1 MKLSRRMLLRGAGGA
16 LALPLLTDLDPR
28 LAHADMPAFP
38 KRFIVL
44 FSPNGTIP
52 GAWAASGSGPTFA
65 LGDIMTPLAAHQ
77 QDLIVLQNL
86 EMSAAL
92 HSPGGDAHGLG
103 MGCLLTGT
111 ELLAGDQFTPPDLSA
126 FVSGGL
132 DSYDV
137 VFFLNTTGNVF
148 QGDGE
153 ALHQQALQDFMEKK
167 HGGFVGTHSATD
179 TYDSG
184 WQWYGDFIGA
194 NFDGHSGYE
203 PGSAHWKSGV
213 THSILTTAAVPNPWA
228 RTEEWYRFKRD
239 VSMLAGFTV
248 LLMGSQTADAMDRP
262 SAWVHDLPGG
272 GRLFY
277 TGFGHDVASFK
288 EPAFMQMLMTG
299 IKWAAHRG

>member
-1 MKLSRRMLLRGAGGA
+1 VLLFNYTAGYGHQSRETAI
-16 LALPLLTDLDPR
+16 PLLKT
-28 LAHADMPAFP
+28 
-38 KRFIVL
+38 
-44 FSPNGTIP
+44 
-52 GAWAASGSGPTFA
+52 AAAANSIELELKYTRQ
-65 LGDIMTPLAAHQ
+65 DILP
-77 QDLIVLQNL
+77 
-86 EMSAAL
+86 E
-92 HSPGGDAHGLG
+92 G
-103 MGCLLTGT
+103 MNDT
-111 ELLAGDQFTPPDLSA
+111 ATPPDLSA

-184 WQWYGDFIGA
+184 WQWYSDFIGA

-299 IKWAAHRG
+299 IKWAAHRS